1 MGRRVTKGWWSTRA
15 SRGSVIPLF
24 ISQVLSGYPISI
36 TNSEMTRFMMTL
48 NDAVNLVLYAF
59 ENGNNGDIFVQKSP
73 AATIDVLSKALLEL
87 MGKQNHPINNIG
99 TRHREKLFETLCS
112 REEMLTAI
120 NEQNYFRI
128 PSDKRELNYDKYFVE
143 GSEKLSNTQE
153 YN

>member
-1 MGRRVTKGWWSTRA
+1 
-15 SRGSVIPLF
+15 
-24 ISQVLSGYPISI
+24 
-36 TNSEMTRFMMTL
+36 
-48 NDAVNLVLYAF
+48 
-59 ENGNNGDIFVQKSP
+59 
-73 AATIDVLSKALLEL
+73 

-99 TRHREKLFETLCS
+99 TRHGEKLFETLCS

-153 YN
+153 YNSHNTQRLDIHQMKQTLLTIDNIDELLIGAKDLSA